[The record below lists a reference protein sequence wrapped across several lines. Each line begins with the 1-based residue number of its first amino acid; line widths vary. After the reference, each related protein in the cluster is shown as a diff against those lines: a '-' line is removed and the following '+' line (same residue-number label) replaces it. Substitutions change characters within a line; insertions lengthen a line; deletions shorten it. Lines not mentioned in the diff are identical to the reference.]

1 VHVERGEGREVG
13 RQPGAAERIM
23 SSDSENDSWYR
34 ESHGSDRATRDDVD
48 MSTKGRHLLA
58 SPALTDPNFDRTV
71 VFMLEHGDEGALGVV
86 INRPSE
92 LPVAGTIDDW
102 KDLAPEP
109 SVIFVGGPVSAS
121 SVIAIATMPTDETS
135 RHWNVVALGLGTVDL
150 DSDPS
155 EVPGIEKVRMF
166 AGYASWAPGQ
176 LDTEL
181 LDDAWIVVDAEAEDI
196 HVTDPDEL
204 WWRVVGRQRGPLNRL
219 RFYPR
224 DPSDN

>member
-1 VHVERGEGREVG
+1 MHVERGERREVSRESG
-13 RQPGAAERIM
+13 TPKGIV

-34 ESHGSDRATRDDVD
+34 ESHGSDRATRDDES

-58 SPALTDPNFDRTV
+58 SPALNDPNFDRTV
-71 VFMLEHGDEGALGVV
+71 VFMLEHGEQGALGVV
-86 INRPSE
+86 VNRPSG

-102 KDLAPEP
+102 KDLAAEP
-109 SVIFVGGPVSAS
+109 PVIFVGGPVSAS
-121 SVIAIATMPTDETS
+121 SVIAIATMPADETS
-135 RHWNVVALGLGTVDL
+135 HHWNAVALGLGTVDL

-155 EVPGIEKVRMF
+155 QVPGIEKVRMF

-176 LDTEL
+176 LDAEL

-196 HVTDPDEL
+196 HATDPDEL
-204 WWRVVGRQRGPLNRL
+204 WWRVVGRQQGPLNRL

>member
-1 VHVERGEGREVG
+1 
-13 RQPGAAERIM
+13 
-23 SSDSENDSWYR
+23 
-34 ESHGSDRATRDDVD
+34 

-58 SPALTDPNFDRTV
+58 SPALTDPNFDRAV

-86 INRPSE
+86 LNRPSE

-102 KDLAPEP
+102 KDLSPEP
-109 SVIFVGGPVSAS
+109 SVIFVGGPVSSS
-121 SVIAIATMPTDETS
+121 SVIALATQPTDQS
-135 RHWNVVALGLGTVDL
+135 SHHWNPVALGLGTVDL
-150 DSDPS
+150 DSDPG

-176 LDTEL
+176 LDAEL
-181 LDDAWIVVDAEAEDI
+181 LDDAWIVVDAEADDI
-196 HVTDPDEL
+196 HATDPDEL
-204 WWRVVGRQRGPLNRL
+204 WWRVIGRQPGPLSRL

>member
-1 VHVERGEGREVG
+1 MHVKRGERREVG
-13 RQPGAAERIM
+13 GKPGATEGIM

-34 ESHGSDRATRDDVD
+34 ESHGSDRATRDDES

-58 SPALTDPNFDRTV
+58 SPALNDPNFDRTV
-71 VFMLEHGDEGALGVV
+71 VFMLEHGEQGALGVV
-86 INRPSE
+86 VNRPSG

-102 KDLAPEP
+102 KDLAAEP
-109 SVIFVGGPVSAS
+109 PVIFVGGPVSSS
-121 SVIAIATMPTDETS
+121 SVIAIATMPTDEGS
-135 RHWNVVALGLGTVDL
+135 HHWNAVALGLGTVDL

-155 EVPGIEKVRMF
+155 QVPGIEKVRMF

-176 LDTEL
+176 LDAEL

-196 HVTDPDEL
+196 HATDPDEL
-204 WWRVVGRQRGPLNRL
+204 WWRVVGRQQGPLNRL